1 MRAMQRTLV
10 IAAVIV
16 LVVACLAMG
25 TLAAHWPFW
34 QRAWQ
39 WQAAGTDGPA
49 TIKGPVRQLRAA
61 AAATPLDIRID
72 PALAQFAQGTS
83 TQAVLRAGADGRV
96 EAWFAPGVDAAAVV
110 DGRALTP
117 VLLAPVYA
125 QLLSGNAGLLD
136 APVGAWLGEWS
147 GDRRGPITPRQLF
160 WQLSGMPAGS
170 GSALNPF
177 AGRAQLQSGP
187 DFGRAALHWQPV
199 WPPGSHFEESPVN
212 AQLLALVASRID
224 HAPFNEVLERRLWSR
239 MAAQPATAML
249 DHRGGEMAAH
259 CCLRASIGDWLRL
272 GMLLANDGRLGA
284 ETFWQPGFLA
294 QLAVA
299 SPVHAGQGLGF
310 RVLVPEPERTLLMAG
325 SAGRQLLVSPRASTA
340 LLWIGEGA
348 PPPGLARLLP

>member
-1 MRAMQRTLV
+1 MQRTLV

-39 WQAAGTDGPA
+39 WQVGGTGWPA
-49 TIKGPVRQLRAA
+49 TITGPVRVLHAGRTAPALQV
-61 AAATPLDIRID
+61 RID
-72 PALAQFAQGTS
+72 PALADIARSAS
-83 TQAVLRAGADGRV
+83 TQALLRAGADGRID
-96 EAWFAPGVDAAAVV
+96 AWFAPGIDAATLV
-110 DGRALTP
+110 DGRGFTP
-117 VLLAPVYA
+117 LVLAPVYA
-125 QLLSGNAGLLD
+125 QLLAGNAGLLD
-136 APVGAWLGEWS
+136 SPVGAWLGEWS

-160 WQLSGMPAGS
+160 WQLSGMPAGA
-170 GSALNPF
+170 GSPLNPF

-187 DFGRAALHWQPV
+187 DFGRASLHWQPV

-224 HAPFNEVLERRLWSR
+224 DEPFGEVLEKRVWSR
-239 MAAQPATAML
+239 LAGADAMAML
-249 DHRGGEMAAH
+249 DHRGGDMAAH

-272 GMLLANDGRLGA
+272 GMVLAHDGRFGDRTL
-284 ETFWQPGFLA
+284 WQPGFIA
-294 QLAVA
+294 QVAAA

-310 RVLVPEPERTLLMAG
+310 QLLMPQPEQTLLAAG
-325 SAGRQLLVSPRASTA
+325 SAGRQMLVSPTASMA
-340 LLWIGEGA
+340 VLWIGEGA